1 MNPITEFKQ
10 HKANITNTSQEAKP
24 AGNKATL
31 SAKVQATATANTEIQ
46 PCLTTQK
53 PVAKAQQGKRL
64 SLYGNY
70 SQVSYLFQQAKWGS
84 ANCKKNHPDSF
95 HLKKDQQ
102 KQLTDLCEILSS
114 SDRLFESLLFPTK
127 SGESREYRENIPENV
142 GSLPLLSKEQ
152 RQALKKHRWAVGY
165 LVKQMQSVADYIEQV
180 EQAEGEALNALCYC
194 KD

>member
-10 HKANITNTSQEAKP
+10 HKANIANTSQEAKP

-31 SAKVQATATANTEIQ
+31 SAKVQATATANTEIK
-46 PCLTTQK
+46 PRPTTQK
-53 PVAKAQQGKRL
+53 PVAKVQQGKQL

-102 KQLTDLCEILSS
+102 KQLTALCEILSS

-127 SGESREYRENIPENV
+127 AGNPENV
-142 GSLPLLSKEQ
+142 ESLPSLSKEQ